1 MFEDHMHSVA
11 LDAITPCLKAIWMEL
26 EVIVTQYMPLEA
38 ISTCWDA
45 IGMGLDVIVT
55 C

>member
-1 MFEDHMHSVA
+1 MFEG
-11 LDAITPCLKAIWMEL
+11 IWMEL

-55 C
+55 CQVVICMVLKAIAT